1 MTHTCMDSD
10 VASNSSVHMADH
22 TPDDAALNKTAVK
35 TQTLVQVARS
45 RLTLT
50 DTGYHLQSIDH
61 PDKVLLLAFDGRIN
75 VLDNAESDAH
85 KEDLET
91 CVPSHEDAHSVLV
104 HAVVGIF
111 ALERHKYV
119 LVATNSHC
127 RGAIRGSDIYEISA
141 VRALPLDKDSG
152 KAVFYSLLRA
162 PGPTLRNKAGSTLSS
177 PALTRSSTDSDA
189 VHESDNAE
197 SAPVTKAKSSSVSA
211 KTTEE
216 IQPVSESIES
226 ADVGLKWLS
235 PQIAKLFL
243 QGGEASTGMTSSSG
257 TLSQTG
263 NSVDDGPSGP
273 NVKKREADTSS
284 AGSSTP
290 TAIAYGLSEAPN
302 LAAETSR
309 TSASLERMEMRTL
322 EEITRVF
329 STSGLFFSYKYDLT
343 RALQVKG
350 AHGLDSEREPLAN
363 VADSNYWFN
372 HNIQLP
378 LLAQNGAEWALPLI
392 QGCVQVTHCQIT
404 EDNLFQICLLS
415 RRCCKRIGLR
425 YERRGADSSGHVAN
439 FVETEQ
445 ILVLEASDLPPHYA
459 SFVQIRGSIPF
470 FWKQPASGLQPLPV
484 VTKTNSEN
492 VTICAKHLQRVSGRF
507 GRLVLLNLVEHK
519 GREAIVGGA
528 YANFVGQCVSD
539 ELIDAHM
546 IRYVPWDFHHET
558 RGMRYDNV
566 KQLVMQLQRE
576 TADMGYFWHSG
587 GDVFTQQ
594 QGVFRVNCMDC
605 LDRTNVVQSALA
617 GFVLNEQ
624 LVRLGVHVA
633 PEQGLAAYPGL
644 ETTLNNLWA
653 NNGDYI
659 SRQYAGTLAMKGDFT
674 RTGRRN
680 FGGVVNDA
688 TYSLAR
694 LWIGTFR
701 DYFSQSVLDFVMGG
715 NNVSDVFRALVD
727 LRSREPDHVLQMVQM
742 RQAAVET
749 SVAMAVNDGEL
760 VQLACIVHSPMAHN
774 TTKLR
779 DIADSVL
786 VVTDVAVY
794 ICRYDYQLEKVSEF
808 LRIELSVLAGVRCGA
823 YITDTR
829 TPQGLDPTRNHG
841 LVLFFPANSCDR
853 ISGSRLSTNR
863 AGVIEQQASLPI
875 PETPQALAPDITTAG
890 DGSVVNHFVA
900 CKMATEMQVVMQ
912 VVPATSEAK
921 ADGCAQLLGLSGQQG
936 LARLGSLERQSPDLI
951 AECLSSTML
960 SFRNAA
966 GVTAGT
972 NNFIIEA
979 PIISAATAKQNT
991 SFVDK
996 VANKLHNALWI

>member
-1 MTHTCMDSD
+1 
-10 VASNSSVHMADH
+10 MADH
-22 TPDDAALNKTAVK
+22 KPDTAPNKSAVK
-35 TQTLVQVARS
+35 RQTLVQVARS
-45 RLTLT
+45 RLSLS
-50 DTGYHLQSIDH
+50 DTGYCLRSIDH
-61 PDKVLLLAFDGRIN
+61 PNKALLLAFDGRIN
-75 VLDNAESDAH
+75 VLDNAESDAR

-91 CVPSHEDAHSVLV
+91 CVSSHEDAHSILV

-127 RGAIRGSDIYEISA
+127 RGTIRGSDIYEISA

-152 KAVFYSLLRA
+152 KAAFHSLLRP
-162 PGPTLRNKAGSTLSS
+162 PGPTLGNKGRSTLSS
-177 PALTRSSTDSDA
+177 PALTRSSTGSDA
-189 VHESDNAE
+189 AHEPAMAE
-197 SAPVTKAKSSSVSA
+197 SAPVAKAKSSSMTA
-211 KTTEE
+211 QTTEE
-216 IQPVSESIES
+216 IQPVSESIGS
-226 ADVGLKWLS
+226 ADMRLKWLS
-235 PQIAKLFL
+235 PQITKLFS
-243 QGGEASTGMTSSSG
+243 QERGASTDMTSSSG
-257 TLSQTG
+257 ALSQTG
-263 NSVDDGPSGP
+263 NFANDGPTGSDS
-273 NVKKREADTSS
+273 KKRQADTSS
-284 AGSSTP
+284 TGSSTP
-290 TAIAYGLSEAPN
+290 TAIAYGLSEAPA
-302 LAAETSR
+302 LLTETSR

-322 EEITRVF
+322 DEITRVF
-329 STSGLFFSYKYDLT
+329 STSGLFFSYEYDLT
-343 RALQVKG
+343 RSLQVKG

-392 QGCVQVTHCQIT
+392 QGCVQVAYCQIT
-404 EDNLFQICLLS
+404 DNDFFQICLLS
-415 RRCCKRIGLR
+415 RRSCKRIGLR

-459 SFVQIRGSIPF
+459 SFVQTRGSMPF

-484 VTKTNSEN
+484 VTNTSSEN
-492 VTICAKHLQRVSGRF
+492 VAICAKHLQRESSRF

-519 GREAIVGGA
+519 GREAIVGSA

-539 ELIDAHM
+539 ELIDAHL

-587 GDVFTQQ
+587 EDVFTRQ

-605 LDRTNVVQSALA
+605 LDRTNVVQSSLA

-624 LVRLGVHVA
+624 LVRLGVHAA

-680 FGGVVNDA
+680 IGGVVNDA

-701 DYFSQSVLDFVMGG
+701 DYFSQSVLDFVMGS

-742 RQAAVET
+742 RQGAVET

-786 VVTDVAVY
+786 AVTDVAVY

-808 LRIELSVLAGVRCGA
+808 LRIELSLLAGVRCGA

-841 LVLFFPANSCDR
+841 LVLFFPANSCDQ
-853 ISGSRLSTNR
+853 ISGSRISTSK
-863 AGVIEQQASLPI
+863 AGIIEQQASLPI
-875 PETPQALAPDITTAG
+875 PETSHALAPDILSTG
-890 DGSVVNHFVA
+890 DDGVVNHFVA

-912 VVPATSEAK
+912 VVPATSEANV
-921 ADGCAQLLGLSGQQG
+921 DGSASLLGRPGQQG
-936 LARLGSLERQSPDLI
+936 LARLGSLEKQSPDLI

-966 GVTAGT
+966 GFTAGT